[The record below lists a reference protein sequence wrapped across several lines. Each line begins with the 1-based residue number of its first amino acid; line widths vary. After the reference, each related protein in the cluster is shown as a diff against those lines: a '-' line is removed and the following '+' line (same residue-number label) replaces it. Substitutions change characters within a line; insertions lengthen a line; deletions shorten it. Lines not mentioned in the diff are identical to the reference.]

1 MTLQSLG
8 WSAFFEAHLQ
18 NTASRPCR
26 VVSEGADLFLVH
38 DGVREVFASPRGRLR
53 NQPGFPPVVGDW
65 VLVECADRLAEQRA
79 DGSAKNDRYVV
90 ESILERRTAIV
101 RKQAGSRGSAQML
114 AANVDRVLLV
124 TSMNQDFSVRRLE
137 RYLTLIWESGAT
149 PIILLTKADLV
160 SDAGPFRRE
169 AEKCALG
176 FPVLCISNVSGE
188 GIGELR
194 SLLVVGETVV
204 LLGSSGVGKST
215 LVNVLGGAE
224 VRETRSVRE
233 RDGKGRHAT
242 TDRHL
247 VRLPSGVLV
256 IDTPGL
262 REVQLWASDT
272 AVAQTFPEISELAIH
287 CRFRDCQHQGEPGCA
302 VVAGLG
308 SGQIEADRL
317 DSFRRLRRE
326 LEHLDRQSDPLSA
339 MKHKSKIKQI
349 MRAQE
354 QQQRRRTK
362 P

>member
-18 NTASRPCR
+18 NSPSRPCR
-26 VVSEGADLFLVH
+26 VVSEGTDLFLVH

-65 VLVECADRLAEQRA
+65 VLVESAD
-79 DGSAKNDRYVV
+79 DDRYVV
-90 ESILERRTAIV
+90 KSILQRRTAIV
-101 RKQAGSRGSAQML
+101 RKQAGSHPSAQLL

-149 PIILLTKADLV
+149 PIIVLTKADLV
-160 SDAGPFRRE
+160 TDLGPFRRE

-176 FPVLCISNVSGE
+176 FPVFCTSNVSGD

-194 SLLVVGETVV
+194 SSLVVGETVV

-215 LVNVLGGAE
+215 LVNVLGEAD
-224 VRETRSVRE
+224 VRQTRSVRE
-233 RDGKGRHAT
+233 KDGKGRHAT

-247 VRLPSGVLV
+247 VRLPSGVLL

-287 CRFRDCQHQGEPGCA
+287 CRFRDCQHEGEPGCA
-302 VVAGLG
+302 VVAGIARG
-308 SGQIEADRL
+308 EIAVDRL
-317 DSFRRLRRE
+317 DSLRRLRRE
-326 LEHLDRQSDPLSA
+326 LDYLDRQDDPLSA
-339 MKHKSKIKQI
+339 MQHKSKIKRI

-362 P
+362 H